1 MNRLVVSACVLLL
14 VACGGGSGGSGSQQ
28 QQQQQTSAES
38 VASNSSDFPGLTKCP
53 ESGSW
58 DSYLKAEQAKDP
70 TQYSSDKSQWDN
82 LKAGGANDG
91 YVAVYADQA
100 SSCGNF
106 GSDTPSGKVANVYAV
121 RFKDESSASASF
133 KADSK
138 DFHLSDSDLSSITAA
153 GGKVQQGTATG
164 LGTNS
169 IAVELSLAG
178 TAFYIAFWQ
187 NKNFEVAMIVYN
199 VAVSDSEGAA
209 QKVNGRIK

>member
-1 MNRLVVSACVLLL
+1 MNRLVVSICVLLL
-14 VACGGGSGGSGSQQ
+14 VACGGGSGGSGSQ

-38 VASNSSDFPGLTKCP
+38 VASNSSDFPGLTKCS

-58 DSYLKAEQAKDP
+58 DNYLKAEQAKNP
-70 TQYSSDKSQWDN
+70 SQYTSDKSQWDK
-82 LKAGGANDG
+82 LKAGGADDG
-91 YVAVYADQA
+91 YVVVYADQT
-100 SSCGNF
+100 SSCANF

-121 RFKDESSASASF
+121 RFKDESTASASF

-153 GGKVQQGTATG
+153 GGKVQQGAATG
-164 LGTNS
+164 LGANS

-199 VAVSDSEGAA
+199 VAVTDSESAA